1 MAWNVFVVI
10 IFQSNT
16 RIYLALI
23 LLAKLDNIQYNNDN
37 YLHLD
42 SNLIYQC
49 LEQSHQKIES
59 CYLIT

>member
-1 MAWNVFVVI
+1 MAWNVFAVI

-37 YLHLD
+37 YLYLD
-42 SNLIYQC
+42 SNLI
-49 LEQSHQKIES
+49 
-59 CYLIT
+59 